1 MCFSRKTTKCTGK
14 HRDILQTF
22 DKTIHITEILPTTVF
37 YSNQYCNNVYCG
49 YQTKESQL
57 YLSHMCTSYCQHLE
71 TMWGTI

>member
-37 YSNQYCNNVYCG
+37 IQINIAIIHILWLPN
-49 YQTKESQL
+49 
-57 YLSHMCTSYCQHLE
+57 
-71 TMWGTI
+71 